1 MKRRIARI
9 LLYRVKSM
17 SDKDLARLSLY
28 NGLIDMIYIYVVNYV
43 GKDMDGFGEGNVE
56 EVISDH
62 TEEE

>member
-28 NGLIDMIYIYVVNYV
+28 NGLIDMIYVVNYV